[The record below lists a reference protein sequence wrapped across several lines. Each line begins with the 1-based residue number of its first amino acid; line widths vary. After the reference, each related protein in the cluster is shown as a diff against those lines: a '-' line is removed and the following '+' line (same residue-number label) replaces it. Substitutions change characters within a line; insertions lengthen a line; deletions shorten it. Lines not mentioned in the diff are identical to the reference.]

1 MFFHCKVT
9 KKSRNMQIF
18 DSKKPSA
25 ATSATLLTPLLPP
38 LNTMKIRVLNLKVA
52 VVAVKSF
59 VWLVKGY
66 WVIRLRGYLVIGLLG
81 YSVDK
86 WIGCSNVIRTG
97 CSNVIRIGCSN
108 VIRIGC
114 SNGIR
119 IGYPNVIRIGQSV
132 VKWIGCSVSAFTIG
146 FSISVK

>member
-1 MFFHCKVT
+1 MFFRCKVT
-9 KKSRNMQIF
+9 KKSRNMQIIG
-18 DSKKPSA
+18 SKMPSS
-25 ATSATLLTPLLPP
+25 ATSATLLPPLLPP

-86 WIGCSNVIRTG
+86 WIGCSNVIRMG

-114 SNGIR
+114 SNVIR

-132 VKWIGCSVSAFTIG
+132 VKWIGCSVSAFTIE

>member
-1 MFFHCKVT
+1 
-9 KKSRNMQIF
+9 MQIF
-18 DSKKPSA
+18 GSEMPSS
-25 ATSATLLTPLLPP
+25 ATSATLLSPLLPP

-59 VWLVKGY
+59 ICLVKGY
-66 WVIRLRGYLVIGLLG
+66 WVKGLLG

-86 WIGCSNVIRTG
+86 WIG

-119 IGYPNVIRIGQSV
+119 IGYSNVIRIGHSV
-132 VKWIGCSVSAFTIG
+132 VK
-146 FSISVK
+146 